1 MFSSFVNLN
10 ALFLTIFWVFKYI
23 LQAIVAAFILL
34 ALVFLYNKYVVSRF
48 LSSSVSETLAFMRNG
63 VLVFRP
69 SRLSWGCLSFICISE
84 GRRSSSALSI
94 DGISLNEAL
103 IHNFVIT
110 LNNIMNIPVTISL
123 LIRREKSSLLRYL
136 IISSRSIFLRKAL
149 KRVIRAREAL
159 SSYLSSLGF
168 VISSPNKEDYR
179 KLLECGLFFMPKF
192 RLSFRMGKDDEKFEK
207 IDSTTLSTI
216 KNLLFNL
223 PDDHGIMLVIKR
235 FPWVDNVSREN
246 GDEVFHYKFGLYLF
260 CPEKIIESFRKI
272 STAIL
277 SSVLNTF
284 LLTAL
289 VKKTSRSRIIRS
301 SVSQLAIF
309 PRNNIVLETQK
320 FAASTCRTKVFS
332 GILNF
337 LLASVEEKV
346 LPRLIIFDEM
356 STGNIKLGHQLM
368 NGQPVKPFCIG
379 IDDLRRHLLI
389 VGPTGAGK
397 TTLAKIIIYQ
407 LLKLRKRPAIWIL
420 DFHGEY
426 VSLRDL
432 GFIVISPGKE
442 EAPLG
447 LNIFDP
453 GSEDPE
459 IYANFLSGLLN
470 ELVKSVSDSFSPQ
483 MQRIVSA
490 AIYDVVMDENEK
502 RRNPIFFLQKVFDI
516 CEELSPEIPSAKLSL
531 HAILNRLKV
540 IFSGVARHVFWVT
553 KTNIDVKS
561 LLGMD
566 IVFDLSYFSAR
577 DPTKKALWIFVNVL
591 LRYIYSE
598 IIGEEKLITEDPRV
612 FIIIEEARYVAPAIK
627 KNDESIV
634 YAAEDLVLLG
644 RKYGISLCFITQ
656 SADNISRDIIS
667 NAGAVFMMGDAPRE
681 IIDKALSHT
690 TTKYLQIMPAREAL
704 VKISTKSALMHVK
717 LDDISQLEIPHRIRK
732 PENDV
737 VLQELRNNYS
747 PIGMPY
753 ERFVL
758 KLTMREITASEL
770 SYTL

>member
-1 MFSSFVNLN
+1 
-10 ALFLTIFWVFKYI
+10 
-23 LQAIVAAFILL
+23 
-34 ALVFLYNKYVVSRF
+34 
-48 LSSSVSETLAFMRNG
+48 
-63 VLVFRP
+63 
-69 SRLSWGCLSFICISE
+69 
-84 GRRSSSALSI
+84 
-94 DGISLNEAL
+94 
-103 IHNFVIT
+103 
-110 LNNIMNIPVTISL
+110 
-123 LIRREKSSLLRYL
+123 
-136 IISSRSIFLRKAL
+136 
-149 KRVIRAREAL
+149 
-159 SSYLSSLGF
+159 
-168 VISSPNKEDYR
+168 
-179 KLLECGLFFMPKF
+179 
-192 RLSFRMGKDDEKFEK
+192 MGKDDEKFEK

-502 RRNPIFFLQKVFDI
+502 RRNPIFFLQKIFDI